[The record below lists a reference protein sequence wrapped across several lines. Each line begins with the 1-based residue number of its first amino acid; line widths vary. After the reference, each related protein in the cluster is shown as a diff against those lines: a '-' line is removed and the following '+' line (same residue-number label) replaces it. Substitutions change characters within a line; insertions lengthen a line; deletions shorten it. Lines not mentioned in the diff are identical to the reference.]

1 MNNDIVPRKRADTRE
16 PIEPQSPLV
25 YSPESL
31 PPVETTP
38 SDASGG
44 VDLDPQAP
52 KESSRPLK
60 KKLLSMLLVVSVVII
75 GALGAATT
83 WYNRQLEPVS
93 PNAETERVRVTIESG
108 ATPDAIAA
116 QLADEQL
123 IRSERAFSIYTR
135 LEGVRNLLQAGTFSL
150 SPSESTPE
158 IIDQLTASSADEIS
172 VTFFPGGTLTDS
184 SDTPMEQK
192 TDHKTALLRVG
203 YGEEEID
210 AAFARQ
216 YDHPVFAGKPAS
228 ADLEGY
234 IYGETYN
241 FATASTVDDILTRT
255 FDELY
260 AQIEEADLEAK
271 FKAQGLTLFEGI
283 TLASII
289 QREVSNPDDQKQVAQ
304 VFYTR
309 LADGMQLGADATFI
323 YGAKKLGVAPTVG
336 LDSPYN
342 TREVK
347 GLPPGPIS
355 SPGLTALE
363 AVANPAEGDFVYFVS
378 GDDGTNYFSRTLEE
392 HEAKTRQYCRANCS
406 LF

>member
-1 MNNDIVPRKRADTRE
+1 MNNDIVPRKRTDTPE
-16 PIEPQSPLV
+16 VTAPQPSSLTPQS
-25 YSPESL
+25 L
-31 PPVETTP
+31 PTDEMTPNATSSQGVELDPTPITTP
-38 SDASGG
+38 KQS
-44 VDLDPQAP
+44 
-52 KESSRPLK
+52 LK
-60 KKLLSMLLVVSVVII
+60 KKIVIGLLIFTGLVIGAVII
-75 GALGAATT
+75 AAA
-83 WYNRQLEPVS
+83 WYSQQLQPVS
-93 PNAETERVRVTIESG
+93 SGAETERVRVTIESG
-108 ATPDAIAA
+108 MNPDAIAA

-123 IRSERAFSIYTR
+123 IRSEYAFSIYTR
-135 LEGVRNLLQAGTFSL
+135 IEGVRNLLQAGTFSL
-150 SPSESTPE
+150 SPGESTPE
-158 IIDQLTASSADEIS
+158 IIAQLTASETDEIS
-172 VTFFPGGTLTDS
+172 VTFFPGGTLTDD

-203 YGEEEID
+203 YSEEEID

-241 FATASTVDDILTRT
+241 FAAASTVDAILIRT

-271 FKAQGLTLFEGI
+271 FEAQGLTLFEGI

-323 YGAKKLGVAPTVG
+323 YGAKKLGVMPSVD
-336 LDSPYN
+336 LNSPYN
-342 TREVK
+342 TRTVK

-355 SPGLTALE
+355 SPGFTALE
-363 AVANPAEGDFVYFVS
+363 AAANPAAGDFVYFVS

-392 HEAKTRQYCRANCS
+392 HEAKTRQYCRVNCS